1 MNNIPALEN
10 TFGASKQ
17 EFNHH
22 PKNDTVI
29 SLDELGNPLSYFES
43 MIWEL
48 GCYAH
53 NYTKQSEIDFTLN
66 HPSNNK
72 GILSHQ
78 IKITLFYLLFSRKR
92 RDNNITLATIYN
104 NFAMIRKIAY
114 LCLDYNCDFTKMRK
128 NGLLLKALKNHLS
141 ELSWESKKK
150 YLSVLNSINKAG
162 MLYQIDNFGFSEKY
176 IQEIKKSQHSEMK
189 EHKQTLLI
197 PSRIYGQFI
206 DSGLNFFD
214 EIQPYMNGIHNLVRE
229 NDFHTYKEGN
239 NHRQKPQIFK
249 AMLEKHGLTELSKK
263 YDLRF
268 SQRVLFFIQSIQNL
282 GAFLLL
288 CFSGMRRSEALNL
301 YYESYQEIKR
311 RNLPSAWVLKGT
323 TSKFTQVG
331 AVATYWVSSSVIH
344 HVIDTLQKLAKI
356 HQSWCAKRGIIS
368 YLELESYPLFPS
380 FAIKHEKSFHPI
392 FEMPLGGFMEDH
404 YSIYRAIDP
413 IIFTED
419 DLHELHT
426 FNPLI
431 NWLEDYKLE
440 IGKPW
445 KFTTHQFRRSLT
457 VYSARSGLVN
467 IPTLK
472 RQLKHITYDMTL
484 YYGKNYMN
492 AQNIIQDQNLTGREY
507 ESSLIKE
514 YRNQTLYE
522 QLSDFTKDVVQK
534 DTPLFGGEGT
544 RLQVL
549 KEQNKAPVFLTDKKQ
564 TEKYVF
570 EGKIA
575 YRKTVLG
582 GCSRT
587 SGCNKLG
594 FSYITAC
601 IPCSYSIFNEDSIDA
616 LELAKNAYAKI
627 ADEKLNTNESLLYEQ
642 YMQEVKAVEQL
653 LEKLRKKYIEVKNV

>member
-1 MNNIPALEN
+1 
-10 TFGASKQ
+10 
-17 EFNHH
+17 
-22 PKNDTVI
+22 
-29 SLDELGNPLSYFES
+29 
-43 MIWEL
+43 
-48 GCYAH
+48 
-53 NYTKQSEIDFTLN
+53 
-66 HPSNNK
+66 
-72 GILSHQ
+72 
-78 IKITLFYLLFSRKR
+78 
-92 RDNNITLATIYN
+92 
-104 NFAMIRKIAY
+104 
-114 LCLDYNCDFTKMRK
+114 
-128 NGLLLKALKNHLS
+128 
-141 ELSWESKKK
+141 
-150 YLSVLNSINKAG
+150 
-162 MLYQIDNFGFSEKY
+162 YQIDNFGFSEKY
-176 IQEIKKSQHSEMK
+176 IQEIKIAQHSEMK

-206 DSGLNFFD
+206 DSGLKFFD
-214 EIQPYMNGIHNLVRE
+214 EIQPFMNGIHNLVRE
-229 NDFHTYKEGN
+229 NDFHSHKEGN
-239 NHRQKPQIFK
+239 NHRQKPKIFK
-249 AMLEKHGLTELSKK
+249 AMLEKHGLTELSEK
-263 YDLRF
+263 YDMRF

-301 YYESYQEIKR
+301 NYVSYQEVKR

-331 AVATYWVSSSVIH
+331 AVATYWVSSNVIF
-344 HVIDTLQKLAKI
+344 HVIDTLRKLTKI
-356 HQSWCAKRGIIS
+356 HQSWCAKRGVIS
-368 YLELESYPLFPS
+368 HLELESYPLFPS

-404 YSIYRAIDP
+404 YSIYRAINP

-419 DLHELHT
+419 DLHELNI

-431 NWLEDYKLE
+431 NWLDDYKLE

-445 KFTTHQFRRSLT
+445 KFTSHQFRRSLT

-492 AQNIIQDQNLTGREY
+492 AQNIIQDQNLSDRDY

-522 QLSDFTKDVVQK
+522 QLSDFTKDVVKK

-616 LELAKNAYAKI
+616 LELARNSYAKI
-627 ADEKLNTNESLLYEQ
+627 AQEKMDSNQTLL
-642 YMQEVKAVEQL
+642 
-653 LEKLRKKYIEVKNV
+653 